1 MAIQPSTKL
10 KLIKCPLELDNK
22 NQLTFTNSQE
32 QFNYFNSLPNIEV
45 EEISYIRKDSLLYFD
60 AHIDSLLEYNY
71 CMYQNENYTN
81 KWFYAFLGN
90 MRYIA
95 DETTEIQLITD
106 VFQTWQF
113 DILWKKSFVEREMI
127 SKDEDIIGKNRINE
141 GLETG
146 EYFIKKSYNIN
157 ELNHYYVIAYVGES
171 IKVNDL
177 ESIST
182 PQRGYNY
189 NGVYSSVCFIVCNEN
204 GFNYLM
210 SLMPNSD
217 NSNNILTIFT
227 VPKLAFTIPE
237 TSPSWSTNGYY
248 VINEDIYSTPFYKEL
263 DPLTLNSDFEGYVP
277 RNKKL
282 LQYPFTYIGFNPVK
296 GDRKIFRFEDFY
308 NNTPYFEIESEINPN
323 PNICVIPHNY
333 KKFEDYETNKCV
345 EETCSLGG
353 FPTISYKTDTFN
365 TWLAQNQDIMSITM
379 QQQSTNYQQQT
390 IQNGLNLAQL
400 GLNTVYNSMNNSS
413 VSNARKD
420 TIQGII
426 SAANLGVNQGF
437 SEKNYELNVNM
448 LMAQV
453 EKQKMLPDT
462 ATLSANATILGYGL
476 LNDAIFTHYSISR
489 EFAEKI
495 DDYFSMYGYKTNTL
509 KIPNLNNRSNW
520 NYVKLTQANI
530 IGNIPQEDMES
541 IKNIFESG
549 VTLWHN
555 ANTFLDYSQDNK

>member
-146 EYFIKKSYNIN
+146 EYFIKKSYNIT

-210 SLMPNSD
+210 NLMKNYD
-217 NSNNILTIFT
+217 NSNNILTVFT

-237 TSPSWSTNGYY
+237 GSTDWSQNGYY
-248 VINEDIYSTPFYKEL
+248 IINEDIFSTPKYINL
-263 DPLTLNSDFEGYVP
+263 DELTLNSDFDGYVP
-277 RNKKL
+277 KNKKL

-390 IQNGLNLAQL
+390 IQNGFNLAQL
-400 GLNTVYNSMNNSS
+400 GLNSAYNSMNNSS

-420 TIQGII
+420 AIQGII

-453 EKQKMLPDT
+453 EKQKMLPDN
-462 ATLSANATILGYGL
+462 ATLSSNATILGYGL
-476 LNDAIFTHYSISR
+476 LNDAIFTHYAISR

-549 VTLWHN
+549 ITLWHN
-555 ANTFLDYSQDNK
+555 TNTFLDYSQDNK